1 MAKANHVCTTPADPI
16 HLAIERHKTA
26 VRLWAAA
33 VAVSA
38 AFPDGANPMTIEQ
51 AAQIAAAVAG
61 ARLPLLDA
69 GLDLIETAP
78 TTLEGIVAA
87 LEYMHDQ
94 MLESGAFMPSDIV
107 LDTSEAALGGT
118 VGATVGWLDI
128 FVDTLADASRDL
140 LAPHQEGG
148 S

>member
-1 MAKANHVCTTPADPI
+1 MAAKAGNVHNTPPPQSTTDPI
-16 HLAIERHKTA
+16 FAAIERHRNA
-26 VRLWAAA
+26 VRLYQAALS
-33 VAVSA
+33 VSG
-38 AFPDGANPMTIEQ
+38 AFPDAANPMTLKQ
-51 AAQIAAAVAG
+51 AAQIDAAEAG

-94 MLESGAFMPSDIV
+94 MLEDGAFMPSDIM
-107 LDTSEAALGGT
+107 LDPIIGAA
-118 VGATVGWLDI
+118 VEWIDI
-128 FVDTLADASRDL
+128 MVDTLADASRDL
-140 LAPHQEGG
+140 LSQTEGG

>member
-1 MAKANHVCTTPADPI
+1 MTKADSISTIPADPI

-51 AAQIAAAVAG
+51 AAQIDAAETG

-94 MLESGAFMPSDIV
+94 MLEDGAFMPSDIV
-107 LDTSEAALGGT
+107 LDPA
-118 VGATVGWLDI
+118 VGVSVEWIDI
-128 FVDTLADASRDL
+128 MVDTLADASRDL
-140 LAPHQEGG
+140 LAREEQ